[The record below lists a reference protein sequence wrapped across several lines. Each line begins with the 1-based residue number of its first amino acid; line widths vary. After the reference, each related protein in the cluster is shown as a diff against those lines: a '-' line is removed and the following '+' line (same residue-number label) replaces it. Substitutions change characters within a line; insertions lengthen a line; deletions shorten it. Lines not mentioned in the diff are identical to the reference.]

1 MILFFK
7 RMWKSDRI
15 KAINSCRNSLW
26 SSRMNRWIFCSKT
39 SYALDD
45 NEREILKR
53 ERRRLQEQLR
63 RVKRNEAR
71 YHQYEKQQMLLRIQ
85 QENLA
90 LLHSQAAL
98 SSSVS
103 HSPITSSSNF
113 QLSLSDEDDD
123 WSDTKHVDI
132 VFIFILRLLAI
143 SMSSTWSR
151 QKNMSAK
158 EKCLSIDEWF
168 LIAKSCCRERSCF
181 VHLYKSYSMPIVK
194 STLRCLVTK
203 EMIKFVFNTF
213 SFSFSFTKPWSL
225 HVFRQGW

>member
-1 MILFFK
+1 
-7 RMWKSDRI
+7 
-15 KAINSCRNSLW
+15 
-26 SSRMNRWIFCSKT
+26 MNRWIFCSKT

-123 WSDTKHVDI
+123 
-132 VFIFILRLLAI
+132 
-143 SMSSTWSR
+143 
-151 QKNMSAK
+151 
-158 EKCLSIDEWF
+158 
-168 LIAKSCCRERSCF
+168 
-181 VHLYKSYSMPIVK
+181 
-194 STLRCLVTK
+194 
-203 EMIKFVFNTF
+203 
-213 SFSFSFTKPWSL
+213 
-225 HVFRQGW
+225 